1 MIGIVMFFTALFMLI
16 IGFPVAFTFAAVS
29 VFFGIFAGF
38 YEIFAYAE
46 EGTAMAQLI
55 SEGWA
60 EGIAMFD
67 YMPFRIYSI
76 QQSTILMAIPMFIFM
91 GIVLQKTGL
100 AEKLLESMGF
110 LFGEI
115 RGGVAISTVL
125 VGTLLA
131 ASTGVVG
138 ASVVAMGV
146 ISLPVMLK
154 YKYNTE
160 LATGT
165 ICASGTL
172 GQIIPPSIVL
182 IILGDVFQVPV
193 GDLFKAAVG
202 PGLTLVAAYILFILV
217 VSYVKKDF
225 APAIPADPSR
235 GDKKKQV
242 VRALIDIIPSLTLI
256 ILVLGSIFAGI
267 ATPTESAAV
276 GCIGA
281 ILLAVLYKTFA
292 VSMVKEAALESVK
305 VTSMVFGILIGATA
319 FSMVFSYTGGEEIV
333 EHAMMSLPGDDK
345 WGFVIFTMLAILI
358 LGFFIDFIEI
368 SYIIVPILLPVA
380 MALDINPVWF
390 AILIAMNLQ
399 TSFLTPPFGFSLFY
413 LKGCA
418 PASVRTAQIYRGVL
432 PFIVIQVIV
441 LCIVAFYP
449 EFFGMSADM

>member
-1 MIGIVMFFTALFMLI
+1 MIGIVMFFTALFMLV

-29 VFFGIFAGF
+29 VFFGIAAGF
-38 YEIFAYAE
+38 FTIWENYEGDIAL
-46 EGTAMAQLI
+46 GQLI
-55 SEGWA
+55 NEGWI
-60 EGIAMFD
+60 EGIEMFD

-154 YKYNTE
+154 YKYNVPM
-160 LATGT
+160 ACGT

-193 GDLFKAAVG
+193 GDLFASAVG
-202 PGLTLVAAYILFILV
+202 PGLALVGAYILYILILSF
-217 VSYVKKDF
+217 VSKDM

-235 GDKKKQV
+235 GTKKKQV
-242 VRALIDIIPSLTLI
+242 IRALIDIIPSLTLI
-256 ILVLGSIFAGI
+256 ILVLGSIFAGV

-281 ILLAVLYKTFA
+281 IGLALMYRTFTTG
-292 VSMVKEAALESVK
+292 MVKEAALESVK
-305 VTSMVFGILIGATA
+305 ITSMVFGILIGATA

-345 WGFVIFTMLAILI
+345 WGFVIFTMLAILV

-368 SYIIVPILLPVA
+368 SYIIVPILIPVA
-380 MALDINPVWF
+380 ETLGINPVWF

-418 PASVRTAQIYRGVL
+418 PAGVRTSQIYKGVI
-432 PFIVIQVIV
+432 PFIVIQVII
-441 LCIVAFYP
+441 LGIVAFYP